1 MVLTF
6 PQHKNTMDAI
16 AIKPKSIELVPARTA
31 MVSTISWRT
40 NDDSFQRKLTIVV
53 NNTTAFQVTGDD
65 YDALGEWTDDT
76 IKGLILARY
85 GLELA

>member
-1 MVLTF
+1 
-6 PQHKNTMDAI
+6 MDAI

-53 NNTTAFQVTGDD
+53 NNSTAFQVTGDD
-65 YDALGEWTDDT
+65 YDVLGEWTDDT
-76 IKGLILARY
+76 IKGLVLARY